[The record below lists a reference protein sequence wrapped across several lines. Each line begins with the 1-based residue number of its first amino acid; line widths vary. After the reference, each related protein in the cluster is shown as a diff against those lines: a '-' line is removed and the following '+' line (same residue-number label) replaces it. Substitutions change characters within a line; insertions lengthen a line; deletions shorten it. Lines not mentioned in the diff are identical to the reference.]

1 MDNERKE
8 MKTIKMYQ
16 KEMPEINKTVTEK
29 KDVFDTSKERINE
42 LECRSIETSPNHTQR
57 KN

>member
-1 MDNERKE
+1 MDNESKE
-8 MKTIKMYQ
+8 TKTIKTYQ

-29 KDVFDTSKERINE
+29 KDAFDTSKEKINE